1 MHCPCGAD
9 RTIICLNALA
19 QIVSEILPKNCFS
32 RFYTWCSRK
41 MLRLLQFLCWRAA
54 NGLVRKL
61 MIFRKISRAIFWISI
76 FIHEKMAPKVG
87 TVGPKN
93 GFSRFLFFRDIEYGF
108 SRVSIRPMVPEDTY
122 VKFRMDPLSR
132 LGCKRGQQTNK
143 QSRNFLRV
151 IIRVS
156 KRRSNNIGSV

>member
-1 MHCPCGAD
+1 M
-9 RTIICLNALA
+9 ICLNALA
-19 QIVSEILPKNCFS
+19 RIVSEILTKNCFS
-32 RFYTWCSRK
+32 RFLLWFSLKTY
-41 MLRLLQFLCWRAA
+41 LLLQFFEYRRA

-156 KRRSNNIGSV
+156 KRRSKSQRTRMSNFAWIR